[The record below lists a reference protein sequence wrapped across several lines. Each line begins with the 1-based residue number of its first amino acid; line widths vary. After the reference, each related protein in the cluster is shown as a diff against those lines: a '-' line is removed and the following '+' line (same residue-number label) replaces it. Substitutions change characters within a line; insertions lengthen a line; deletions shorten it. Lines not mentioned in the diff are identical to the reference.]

1 MDWKIAIVIYYYF
14 QILQSE
20 HLDRADI
27 QYFTKLILATE
38 NEQCNGQFGGGLK
51 LCRDCNHTSNLV
63 EIYPAKSL
71 FVNLTLRGPG
81 VETFSVTVKTQKD
94 LSATLDAVSKTL
106 DFNNFKVSFSI
117 DVTEGHRYASLTVQG
132 NQCLLILDTTK
143 MYYYS
148 VRQQTRLLT
157 VFPASSAPS
166 QLKKIQVV
174 DAICAPN
181 AGYLEKPT
189 MKIYSNG
196 TFELQGSCECNPG
209 FELNG
214 SNCSGGLLAPLLC
227 SNI

>member
-1 MDWKIAIVIYYYF
+1 MDWKIIIVIYSYF
-14 QILQSE
+14 QTLQSE
-20 HLDRADI
+20 HLDRADR
-27 QYFTKLILATE
+27 QYFTKLKLTLE
-38 NEQCNGQFGGGLK
+38 NNQCDGFGGGSS
-51 LCRDCNHTSNLV
+51 LCAGCNHISDLL

-71 FVNLTLRGPG
+71 FVNLTLIGTRS
-81 VETFSVTVKTQKD
+81 TFNVTVKTQKD
-94 LSATLDAVSKTL
+94 QSATLDAVSKTL
-106 DFNNFKVSFSI
+106 VFNNLKVSFSM
-117 DVTEGHRYASLTVQG
+117 DVTEGHRYASLAVQG
-132 NQCLLILDTTK
+132 NECRLSLGIPK

-157 VFPASSAPS
+157 IFPANPAPN
-166 QLKKIQVV
+166 QLKKIEVV

-214 SNCSGGLLAPLLC
+214 TNCSGRLLALLLC